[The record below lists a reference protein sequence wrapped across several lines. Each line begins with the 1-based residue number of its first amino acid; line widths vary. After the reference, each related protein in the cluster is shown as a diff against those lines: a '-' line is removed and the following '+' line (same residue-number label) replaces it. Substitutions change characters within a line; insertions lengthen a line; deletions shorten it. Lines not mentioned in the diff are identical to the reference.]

1 MSLSFFFLLFYDF
14 CSLQHH
20 SLGVWDPVT
29 LHVSSG
35 VVKSDHVGYSF
46 NPNSHWL
53 VCSCLMFPVSKPLV
67 SIHISILLSQ
77 VVYISTPGLLSLL
90 WCKSRDITQRS
101 LPLLASQGPIACGL
115 KDIVPQSTSQGEG

>member
-1 MSLSFFFLLFYDF
+1 MIFAP
-14 CSLQHH
+14 CSIIALADD
-20 SLGVWDPVT
+20 WDPVT

-53 VCSCLMFPVSKPLV
+53 VCSCLLFPVCKPLV
-67 SIHISILLSQ
+67 SIHISELLSQ

-90 WCKSRDITQRS
+90 WCKGRDITQRS
-101 LPLLASQGPIACGL
+101 LSLLASQDSLPCGL
-115 KDIVPQSTSQGEG
+115 KDIVPHSTSQGEK